1 MQLDQTVDCVALSA
15 LGAVQAPT
23 RPVRCPQLVVGF
35 LRFGIVINC
44 MFSRRACL
52 RLAEWYFL
60 SPQKAWLSA
69 DESSLAAAHSWVAI
83 LDLVPR
89 LILYPALR
97 IKFGLEVSR
106 SQPFRTLPVPG
117 IAC

>member
-1 MQLDQTVDCVALSA
+1 VDCEALA
-15 LGAVQAPT
+15 GMDARQASP
-23 RPVRCPQLVVGF
+23 RPVGCPQLVAGVR
-35 LRFGIVINC
+35 LFGIVINC